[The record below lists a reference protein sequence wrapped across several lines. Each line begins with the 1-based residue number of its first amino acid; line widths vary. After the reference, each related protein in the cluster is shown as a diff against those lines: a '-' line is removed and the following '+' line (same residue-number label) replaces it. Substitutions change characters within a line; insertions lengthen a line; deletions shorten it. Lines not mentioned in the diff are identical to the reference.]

1 MMDTSGQSNSAVPP
15 FEKAKTGHT
24 LGEIEPAG
32 SRQNWRRSAV
42 AVADDRVVAG
52 SADGTISAFHADGTP
67 QWSVSDGPDTP
78 IVSLS
83 VTDELVIAGHR
94 GPEGRVRVLSAETG
108 TVQWEYVT
116 AEDVGSPTDE
126 TLFAQPYV
134 VDSARTD
141 DLLVVASRRF
151 DRDGSDRQWSS
162 VVYGFELDGSLRWAF
177 DAERSVTGFDI
188 GSGVVAIGYNRC
200 PADDDGLVVLEKA
213 TGEQRFS
220 WTPEMDGDRAVGD
233 VAVTDAGIA
242 VASHADKYGYLL
254 DWDGNESWS
263 VNLGGEHSVEGE
275 TIYSYPNHVAVS
287 DGTAIFVTGNTFAA
301 ETRDPAHEHP
311 AEHTT
316 VSVELESGEFQWKY
330 HHGGFAR
337 KIATGGSLVAVPSAQ
352 QFRIRTAD
360 THQIHLLDITTG
372 ASGSVSVAGIPAA
385 LDFDGRALA
394 AIEEPIEYHDEGIE
408 HGTYQLLT
416 WEINSS

>member
-1 MMDTSGQSNSAVPP
+1 MVNTAGQPHSAVPILEHP
-15 FEKAKTGHT
+15 ESEHT
-24 LGEIEPAG
+24 LGDVEPAG

-52 SADGTISAFHADGTP
+52 TASGTVSAFHADGTP

-134 VDSARTD
+134 VESEHVD

-151 DRDGSDRQWSS
+151 ERDGSDRQWSS

-188 GSGVVAIGYNRC
+188 GSEVVAIGYNRC
-200 PADDDGLVVLEKA
+200 PVGDNGLVVLEKT

-233 VAVTDAGIA
+233 VAVTDVGIA

-254 DWDGNESWS
+254 DWNGNESWS
-263 VNLGGEHSVEGE
+263 VNLGGEHSVGDE

-316 VSVELESGEFQWKY
+316 VGVDLETGEFQWKY

-337 KIATGGSLVAVPSAQ
+337 EIATGGSLVAVPSAQ
-352 QFRIRTAD
+352 QFRVRDSD
-360 THQIHLLDITTG
+360 THKIHLLDVTTG
-372 ASGSVSVAGIPAA
+372 DSHSVTLAGIPAA
-385 LDFDGRALA
+385 LDFDGRSLA
-394 AIEEPIEYHDEGIE
+394 AIEEPIEYHDEGVE
-408 HGTYQLLT
+408 HGTYQLLA
-416 WEINSS
+416 WEIDSS

>member
-1 MMDTSGQSNSAVPP
+1 MDTSGQSNSTVPQL
-15 FEKAKTGHT
+15 ERSKTGHT
-24 LGEIEPAG
+24 LGEVEPAG

-52 SADGTISAFHADGTP
+52 TASGTVSAFHPDGTP

-78 IVSLS
+78 LVSLS
-83 VTDELVIAGHR
+83 VSDELVIAGHR

-116 AEDVGSPTDE
+116 AEDVGSPADE

-134 VDSARTD
+134 VDSAHVD

-151 DRDGSDRQWSS
+151 ERDGSSRQWSS
-162 VVYGFELDGSLRWAF
+162 VVYGFDLDGSLRWGF

-200 PADDDGLVVLEKA
+200 PAGDEGLVVLEKT

-254 DWDGNESWS
+254 NWDGNESWS
-263 VNLGGEHSVEGE
+263 VNLGGEQSVGDE

-287 DGTAIFVTGNTFAA
+287 DGTAMFVTGNTFAV

-316 VSVELESGEFQWKY
+316 VGVELETGGFQWKY

-337 KIATGGSLVAVPSAQ
+337 EIATGEGLVAVPSAQ
-352 QFRIRTAD
+352 QFRIRDSD
-360 THQIHLLDITTG
+360 THKVHLLVSTTG
-372 ASGSVSVAGIPAA
+372 VAESVAVAGIPAA
-385 LDFDGRALA
+385 LDFDGNSLA

-416 WEINSS
+416 WEIESS

>member
-1 MMDTSGQSNSAVPP
+1 MMDTTGQSNPTVSQL
-15 FEKAKTGHT
+15 ERSKTEHT
-24 LGEIEPAG
+24 LGDVEPAG

-42 AVADDRVVAG
+42 AVTDDRVVAG
-52 SADGTISAFHADGTP
+52 TASGTISAFHADGTP

-83 VTDELVIAGHR
+83 LTDELIIAGHR

-134 VDSARTD
+134 VDSAHVD

-151 DRDGSDRQWSS
+151 ERDGSSRQWSS
-162 VVYGFELDGSLRWAF
+162 VVYGFELDGSLRWAV

-188 GSGVVAIGYNRC
+188 GSEVVAIGYNRC
-200 PADDDGLVVLEKA
+200 PAGDEGLVVLEKA
-213 TGEQRFS
+213 TGEKRFS
-220 WTPEMDGDRAVGD
+220 WTQERDGDRAVGD
-233 VAVTDAGIA
+233 VAVTDAGVL

-254 DWDGNESWS
+254 DWDGNESWR
-263 VNLGGEHSVEGE
+263 VNLGGEQSVGDEN
-275 TIYSYPNHVAVS
+275 IYSYPNHVAVS
-287 DGTAIFVTGNTFAA
+287 DGTALFVTGNTFATD
-301 ETRDPAHEHP
+301 TRDPAHEHP

-316 VSVELESGEFQWKY
+316 VSVDLETGEFQWKY

-337 KIATGGSLVAVPSAQ
+337 EIATGEALVAVPSAQ
-352 QFRIRTAD
+352 QFRVRDSD
-360 THQIHLLDITTG
+360 THRVHLLDATSGTG
-372 ASGSVSVAGIPAA
+372 QSVALAGIPAA
-385 LDFDGRALA
+385 LDFDGHSLA

-408 HGTYQLLT
+408 RGTYQLLT
-416 WEINSS
+416 WEIDSS